1 MNKPVDLTA
10 LVAAIVEGQVKA
22 LETQIRSTATQ
33 KALEYITELFS
44 KKRVSDGKGNGNFVT
59 VAGPMLDFVHKKV
72 EQLALND
79 ETHKFIDT
87 YVRENFQRVLQ
98 EELEIAIRDK
108 ARHEVR
114 KGAFSHI
121 PGAEAAPQRKSIHDP
136 SPDID
141 VRASLG
147 VNNSS
152 CSYRKHYGVDCE

>member
-10 LVAAIVEGQVKA
+10 LVAAIVEGQVKG

-79 ETHKFIDT
+79 ETHKFIDA
-87 YVRENFQRVLQ
+87 YVRKNFQRVLQ

-108 ARHEVR
+108 ARHEAR

-121 PGAEAAPQRKSIHDP
+121 PGATSAPERKSIHDP
-136 SPDID
+136 SPDKD
-141 VRASLG
+141 VRVSLG

-152 CSYRKHYGVDCE
+152 CSEECAKDRL

>member
-10 LVAAIVEGQVKA
+10 LVAAIVEGQVKS
-22 LETQIRSTATQ
+22 LETHIRSTATH
-33 KALEYITELFS
+33 KALDYITELFS
-44 KKRVSDGKGNGNFVT
+44 KKRTSDGKGNGNFVT

-98 EELEIAIRDK
+98 EELEIAIQDK
-108 ARHEVR
+108 ARHEAR

-121 PGAEAAPQRKSIHDP
+121 PDATPALERKNIHDP
-136 SPDID
+136 SPNKD
-141 VRASLG
+141 VRDSLG

-152 CSYRKHYGVDCE
+152 CSEECAKDQL

>member
-10 LVAAIVEGQVKA
+10 LMAAIVEGQVKA

-33 KALEYITELFS
+33 KALDYITELFS
-44 KKRVSDGKGNGNFVT
+44 KKRVSDGKGHGNFIT
-59 VAGPMLDFVHKKV
+59 APGPMLDFVHKKID
-72 EQLALND
+72 QIALND

-98 EELEIAIRDK
+98 EELDIAIRDK
-108 ARHEVR
+108 ARHEAR

-121 PGAEAAPQRKSIHDP
+121 PDETRVPERKSIHDP
-136 SPDID
+136 SPNKD
-141 VRASLG
+141 VRDSLG

-152 CSYRKHYGVDCE
+152 CSEECAKYRL